1 LDQIIAAL
9 PASAIIA
16 LLSMIAADLISSRIN
31 RESIKRVV
39 LNKLKTNT
47 LFYPLYDSDSHVGRD
62 RINVSM
68 MMILSRGGI

>member
-1 LDQIIAAL
+1 MDQIIAAL

-16 LLSMIAADLISSRIN
+16 LLSMIAADLVSSRIN

-47 LFYPLYDSDSHVGRD
+47 SFYPLYDSDSYVGRD